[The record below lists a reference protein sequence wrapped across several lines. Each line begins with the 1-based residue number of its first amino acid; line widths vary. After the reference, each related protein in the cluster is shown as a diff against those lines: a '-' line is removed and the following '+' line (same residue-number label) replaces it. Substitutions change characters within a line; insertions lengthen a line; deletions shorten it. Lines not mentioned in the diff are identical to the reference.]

1 MLTSQIQMVI
11 DTYFPKNNFKTTQ
24 SNLAKI
30 VWLNG
35 SSSSLSYLTITG
47 SYIADAPI
55 LLPSQF
61 ILVMNQATITAAP
74 ALFSSAQNT
83 ALLQARGNAIINMKG
98 SNFAGVVSPSGPS
111 GATIDCS
118 AYPAGSNAPNS
129 FGYPAVPSPA
139 GTSSATGP
147 DGIVAVGSNNIYIDG
162 INVRRCGLTSAN
174 FAFFNTKVVEMTNCI
189 STAGGV
195 RGIWVIITSN
205 SAISFNLIETSFKF
219 GIDFDASS
227 GPWTM
232 VHSNT
237 FKNNVFQA
245 VFIEQGTEYSV
256 VSNNVLGPN
265 NQNGVSFF
273 NNIYPELVTDHVILN
288 NYMFASTGAGINV
301 GSVSCVQISA
311 SCPVVVGFW
320 PSVNSYIM
328 GNSIWGNRKSGIA
341 SNGAAS
347 GFYYSHN
354 NDTQVRKYTD

>member
-1 MLTSQIQMVI
+1 MFTSQIQLVI
-11 DTYFPKNNFKTTQ
+11 DTYFPKNFKTTQ
-24 SNLAKI
+24 KNLANN
-30 VWLNG
+30 VWLNRT
-35 SSSSLSYLTITG
+35 SNSLSYLTITG
-47 SYIADAPI
+47 TFIADVPI

-61 ILVMNQATITAAP
+61 ILVMNQATISVDP
-74 ALFSSAQNT
+74 ALFSSAGNT
-83 ALLQARGNAIINMKG
+83 ALLQAKGNAIINMKG

-111 GATIDCS
+111 GAIIDCS
-118 AYPAGSNAPNS
+118 KYPTGSNSAPNS

-162 INVRRCGLTSAN
+162 IQVNDCGLTSAN
-174 FAFFNTKVVEMTNCI
+174 FAFFNTKVVEMTNCV
-189 STAGGV
+189 STGGGV

-205 SAISFNLIETSFKF
+205 SAISFNLIQFSVKF

-237 FKNNVFQA
+237 FKNNAYQA
-245 VFIEQGTEYSV
+245 VFIEQGTEYGI
-256 VSNNVLGPN
+256 VSNNVIGPN
-265 NQNGVSFF
+265 NQNSVSFF

-288 NYMFASTGAGINV
+288 NLMFGSTGAGLNV

-320 PSVNSYIM
+320 PSVNSYII
-328 GNSIWGNRKSGIA
+328 GNSMWGNKKAGIA
-341 SNGAAS
+341 SNGAAT
-347 GFYYSHN
+347 GFYYTHN
-354 NDTQVRKYTD
+354 NDTQVR